1 MEKIA
6 AAALTMDE
14 SPAPCPCDCDCS
26 DDSWI
31 DVAWGGIQSARVL
44 IKFHQFFYY

>member
-14 SPAPCPCDCDCS
+14 RPAPCPCDCDCS

-31 DVAWGGIQSARVL
+31 DVAWGAFNPHG
-44 IKFHQFFYY
+44 Y